1 MSTVAG
7 QHPVGRTGVVTTA
20 VRGGE
25 KPGEARVV
33 VEGIPHYYI
42 AHCAKALAVGCAILV
57 INNRGQRRIDVEP
70 WTTHHTGGDVSVR
83 LQGSDAE

>member
-1 MSTVAG
+1 VIAVES
-7 QHPVGRTGVVTTA
+7 QQIVGRTGVVKTA

-25 KPGEARVV
+25 KPGEVRVV

-42 AHCAKALAVGCAILV
+42 AYCATAIAVGAAILV

-70 WTTHHTGGDVSVR
+70 WNQ
-83 LQGSDAE
+83 LEAM